1 MVLFRWVLWNHWR
14 ISSLTELD
22 PSSSSSDYILDDLDS
37 NLPSNSSDSKAE
49 EEDSDNNNDDN
60 NEDSMVPSSYFTTI
74 TTDDE
79 GSEFIYE
86 GEKGGGD
93 CWFTKTGQMVFATP
107 SSSSSSS
114 NSSNTIKEGSLLP
127 TPPGSPCK
135 EKEGRKGRP
144 GLRRSETVPTN
155 LPGRSLCV

>member
-1 MVLFRWVLWNHWR
+1 VVLFRWVLWNHWR
-14 ISSLTELD
+14 ISSSITEID
-22 PSSSSSDYILDDLDS
+22 PSSSSSSDYILDDLDS
-37 NLPSNSSDSKAE
+37 NLPSSSSSDTKAT
-49 EEDSDNNNDDN
+49 EEDSDNDN
-60 NEDSMVPSSYFTTI
+60 ENSMVPSSYFTTI